1 MNINEIGAKTCH
13 CCEGEAPMSMDSR
26 TIKDNIRETTEQL
39 HIIEGMARMRIYLE
53 RRKNMAGIG
62 TIVSIRR
69 SDEYGGKYAG
79 KLGIVKK
86 LADNRVGVEFS
97 DLKNPASGYGLFWF
111 KKENVKPSFFDT
123 PKHNDAI
130 IPAALAKAFLNF
142 TFGAPR
148 ASLGVKQVIFSG
160 PKTIVFWL
168 DGTKTIV
175 SCGEGDNNDP
185 YAGFCAAV
193 TKRVFGSTSQ
203 AKKVLARTRKET
215 SK

>member
-1 MNINEIGAKTCH
+1 MIPIDTISLFD
-13 CCEGEAPMSMDSR
+13 APKR
-26 TIKDNIRETTEQL
+26 
-39 HIIEGMARMRIYLE
+39 
-53 RRKNMAGIG
+53 
-62 TIVSIRR
+62 
-69 SDEYGGKYAG
+69 
-79 KLGIVKK
+79 
-86 LADNRVGVEFS
+86 
-97 DLKNPASGYGLFWF
+97 
-111 KKENVKPSFFDT
+111 
-123 PKHNDAI
+123 NDAI

-175 SCGEGDNNDP
+175 SCGEGDHNDP

>member
-39 HIIEGMARMRIYLE
+39 HIIEGM
-53 RRKNMAGIG
+53 
-62 TIVSIRR
+62 
-69 SDEYGGKYAG
+69 
-79 KLGIVKK
+79 
-86 LADNRVGVEFS
+86 
-97 DLKNPASGYGLFWF
+97 
-111 KKENVKPSFFDT
+111 
-123 PKHNDAI
+123 
-130 IPAALAKAFLNF
+130 
-142 TFGAPR
+142 
-148 ASLGVKQVIFSG
+148 
-160 PKTIVFWL
+160 L

-175 SCGEGDNNDP
+175 SCGEGDDNDP
-185 YAGFCAAV
+185 YAWFCAAV

>member
-1 MNINEIGAKTCH
+1 MIAI
-13 CCEGEAPMSMDSR
+13 D
-26 TIKDNIRETTEQL
+26 
-39 HIIEGMARMRIYLE
+39 
-53 RRKNMAGIG
+53 
-62 TIVSIRR
+62 TIVSIK
-69 SDEYGGKYAG
+69 SGDEYGGKYAG
-79 KLGIVKK
+79 KLGIVKRFT
-86 LADNRVGVEFS
+86 DDRVGVEFAG
-97 DLKNPASGYGLFWF
+97 LKNHASKYGLFWF
-111 KKENVKPSFFDT
+111 DKENVTPSLFNT
-123 PKHNDAI
+123 PKRDDGI
-130 IPAALAKAFLNF
+130 IPATLAKAFLNF

-175 SCGEGDNNDP
+175 SCGEGDHNDP
-185 YAGFCAAV
+185 YAGFCAAAI

>member
-1 MNINEIGAKTCH
+1 
-13 CCEGEAPMSMDSR
+13 
-26 TIKDNIRETTEQL
+26 
-39 HIIEGMARMRIYLE
+39 MRIYLE

-130 IPAALAKAFLNF
+130 MPAALAKTFLNF

-160 PKTIVFWL
+160 PKTIVLWL

-175 SCGEGDNNDP
+175 SCGEGDDNDP

>member
-1 MNINEIGAKTCH
+1 
-13 CCEGEAPMSMDSR
+13 
-26 TIKDNIRETTEQL
+26 
-39 HIIEGMARMRIYLE
+39 
-53 RRKNMAGIG
+53 MAGIG

-130 IPAALAKAFLNF
+130 IPEALAKAFLNF

-175 SCGEGDNNDP
+175 NVAKVITMIPMPDSALPLRSESLAPLLRQRRSWQERERRLPNEHHLYRRTAKRQNN
-185 YAGFCAAV
+185 YAHRNV
-193 TKRVFGSTSQ
+193 
-203 AKKVLARTRKET
+203 
-215 SK
+215 

>member
-1 MNINEIGAKTCH
+1 MIPI
-13 CCEGEAPMSMDSR
+13 D
-26 TIKDNIRETTEQL
+26 
-39 HIIEGMARMRIYLE
+39 
-53 RRKNMAGIG
+53 
-62 TIVSIRR
+62 TIVSIK
-69 SDEYGGKYAG
+69 SGDEYGGKYTG
-79 KLGIVKK
+79 KLGIIKK
-86 LADNRVGVEFS
+86 FTDDRVGVEFAG
-97 DLKNPASGYGLFWF
+97 LKNHASKYGLFWF
-111 KKENVKPSFFDT
+111 KKENVTPSLFDA
-123 PKHNDAI
+123 PKRNDAI

-160 PKTIVFWL
+160 PKTIV
-168 DGTKTIV
+168 
-175 SCGEGDNNDP
+175 SCGEGDHNDP

>member
-1 MNINEIGAKTCH
+1 MIPI
-13 CCEGEAPMSMDSR
+13 D
-26 TIKDNIRETTEQL
+26 
-39 HIIEGMARMRIYLE
+39 
-53 RRKNMAGIG
+53 
-62 TIVSIRR
+62 TIVSIK
-69 SDEYGGKYAG
+69 SGDEYGGKYTG
-79 KLGIVKK
+79 KLGIIKK
-86 LADNRVGVEFS
+86 FTDDRVGVEFAG
-97 DLKNPASGYGLFWF
+97 LKNHASKYGLFWF
-111 KKENVKPSFFDT
+111 KKENVTPSLFDA
-123 PKHNDAI
+123 PKRNDAI
-130 IPAALAKAFLNF
+130 IPAALAK
-142 TFGAPR
+142 

-175 SCGEGDNNDP
+175 SCGEGDHNDP

>member
-1 MNINEIGAKTCH
+1 MIPI
-13 CCEGEAPMSMDSR
+13 D
-26 TIKDNIRETTEQL
+26 
-39 HIIEGMARMRIYLE
+39 
-53 RRKNMAGIG
+53 
-62 TIVSIRR
+62 TIVSIK
-69 SDEYGGKYAG
+69 SGDEYGGKYTG
-79 KLGIVKK
+79 KLGIIKK
-86 LADNRVGVEFS
+86 FTDDRVGVEFAG
-97 DLKNPASGYGLFWF
+97 LKNHASKYGLFWF
-111 KKENVKPSFFDT
+111 KKENVTPSLFDA
-123 PKHNDAI
+123 PKRNDAI

-148 ASLGVKQVIFSG
+148 ASL
-160 PKTIVFWL
+160 

-175 SCGEGDNNDP
+175 SCGEGDHNDP

>member
-1 MNINEIGAKTCH
+1 MIPI
-13 CCEGEAPMSMDSR
+13 D
-26 TIKDNIRETTEQL
+26 
-39 HIIEGMARMRIYLE
+39 
-53 RRKNMAGIG
+53 
-62 TIVSIRR
+62 TIVSIK
-69 SDEYGGKYAG
+69 SGDEYGGKYTG
-79 KLGIVKK
+79 KLGIIKK
-86 LADNRVGVEFS
+86 FTDDRVGVEFAG
-97 DLKNPASGYGLFWF
+97 LKNHASKYGLFWF
-111 KKENVKPSFFDT
+111 KKENVTPSLFD
-123 PKHNDAI
+123 
-130 IPAALAKAFLNF
+130 
-142 TFGAPR
+142 APR

-175 SCGEGDNNDP
+175 SCGEGDHNDP

>member
-1 MNINEIGAKTCH
+1 MTPI
-13 CCEGEAPMSMDSR
+13 D
-26 TIKDNIRETTEQL
+26 
-39 HIIEGMARMRIYLE
+39 
-53 RRKNMAGIG
+53 
-62 TIVSIRR
+62 TIVSIK
-69 SDEYGGKYAG
+69 SGDEYGGKYTG
-79 KLGIVKK
+79 KLGIIKK
-86 LADNRVGVEFS
+86 FTDDLVGVEFAG
-97 DLKNPASGYGLFWF
+97 LKNHASKYGLFWF
-111 KKENVKPSFFDT
+111 NKENVTPSLFNT
-123 PKHNDAI
+123 PKRDDGI

-148 ASLGVKQVIFSG
+148 VPLGVKQVIFSG

-175 SCGEGDNNDP
+175 SCGEGGYV
-185 YAGFCAAV
+185 YAGFCAAI

>member
-1 MNINEIGAKTCH
+1 MIGI
-13 CCEGEAPMSMDSR
+13 D
-26 TIKDNIRETTEQL
+26 
-39 HIIEGMARMRIYLE
+39 
-53 RRKNMAGIG
+53 
-62 TIVSIRR
+62 TIVSIKS

-86 LADNRVGVEFS
+86 FTDDRVGVEFAG
-97 DLKNPASGYGLFWF
+97 LKNPASKYGLFWF
-111 KKENVKPSFFDT
+111 KKENVTPSLFDT
-123 PKHNDAI
+123 PKRNDAI

-142 TFGAPR
+142 TFRAPR

-160 PKTIVFWL
+160 PKTIVFWI

-215 SK
+215 AK